1 MLLYNFKCIWQFEML
16 TKSFWVDIQ
25 QYSLLIKRQD
35 TFVTSAHISL
45 ISPSLFQWKGGRNQW
60 PKKRWS
66 MYLAESLTSTNYNTI
81 YWGLSICCITNYLKT
96 CYFNSNS
103 FFLFFVCDSVGSGLA
118 TLPPAAAF
126 RWWFQLDHWLPAASF
141 SMWSLTM

>member
-1 MLLYNFKCIWQFEML
+1 MLLYYFKCIWHFEML
-16 TKSFWVDIQ
+16 TSFLVHFQ

-45 ISPSLFQWKGGRNQW
+45 ISPSLFQWKEGRYQW
-60 PKKRWS
+60 PKKRLS
-66 MYLAESLTSTNYNTI
+66 MYLAKTFTSTNFNTI

-96 CYFNSNS
+96 WCFNSNC
-103 FFLFFVCDSVGSGLA
+103 VCVILWV
-118 TLPPAAAF
+118 LVLLERPPAAAF
-126 RWWFQLDHWLPAASF
+126 RWWAQLDHWLPVASF